1 MYKQYF
7 KQTIHMMKE
16 SPWLTFISIFGTA
29 LAISLIM
36 TIIIAHQAMYR
47 NMAPETARERTL
59 YVKWVGVQDKLTEST
74 QANGYLSLKTIRE
87 CFQSLEIP
95 EAVSITS
102 PAQSRLATIPGDP
115 GERCFV
121 LFTDDVFWKVCSF
134 NVLKGNLYTKAEFD
148 AGIRKVVISE
158 KLARRMFGSV
168 DEAVGKSIQLS
179 FVPYTV
185 CAVVAD
191 VTPRTTFSYAHAW
204 VPFTSANI
212 PEIKGSENI
221 MGHYKCM
228 IMARS
233 SSDFDEIR
241 EEIVRRTEQY
251 NKTLVDHKVYYYQQP
266 DTKYVEEMRFGP
278 GMPDM
283 TGVYLNSIIPILIAL
298 LVPAIN
304 LSGLTLSRMQE
315 RVSELGVR
323 KAFGST
329 RAGLLGQIVYENIV
343 LSVISGAL
351 GLLFSYWFL
360 YLLKDW
366 VFTSS
371 TYFGMDVTAEVPV
384 SILFRPEVFL
394 IAFLFCSLLNLLS
407 ACVPAWR
414 VSSIPIVES
423 LKGE

>member
-7 KQTIHMMKE
+7 KQTIQMMKE

-29 LAISLIM
+29 LAISFIM
-36 TIIIAHQAMYR
+36 TIIISHQAMYK
-47 NMAPETARERTL
+47 NIAPETARERTL

-102 PAQSRLATIPGDP
+102 PAQSRLATVPGNP

-121 LFTDDVFWKVCSF
+121 LFTDDVFWKICSF
-134 NVLKGNLYTKAEFD
+134 NVLRGNLYTKAEFD

-158 KLARRMFGSV
+158 WLARRMFGPIDQV
-168 DEAVGKSIQLS
+168 VGKTMQFS
-179 FVPYTV
+179 FITYTV

-204 VPFTSANI
+204 VPFTAAGI

-228 IMARS
+228 IVARS

-241 EEIVRRTEQY
+241 DEITRQTEQY
-251 NKTLVDHKVYYYQQP
+251 NNTLVDHKVYFYDQP

-278 GMPDM
+278 GMPNM
-283 TGVYLNSIIPILIAL
+283 QSIYLSAILPILIAL

-343 LSVISGAL
+343 VSVISGML
-351 GLLFSYWFL
+351 GLLLSYWFL
-360 YLLKDW
+360 YLLKDSM
-366 VFTSS
+366 FTSS

-384 SILFRPEVFL
+384 SALIRPEVFL
-394 IAFLFCSLLNLLS
+394 IAFLFCSFLNLLS

>member
-1 MYKQYF
+1 MYKQYL
-7 KQTIHMMKE
+7 KQTLYQLKE
-16 SPWLTFISIFGTA
+16 SPWLSFISIFGMA
-29 LAISLIM
+29 LAVSLIM
-36 TIIIAHQAMYR
+36 TIVISHQSMYR
-47 NMAPETARERTL
+47 NIAPETARERTL

-74 QANGYLSLKTIRE
+74 QADGYLSLKTIRE
-87 CFQSLEIP
+87 CFQSLKIP

-102 PAQSRLATIPGDP
+102 PAQSRLATVAGSQ

-121 LFTDDVFWKVCSF
+121 LFTDDVFWKVCTF
-134 NVLKGNLYTKAEFD
+134 NVLSGALYTKADFD
-148 AGIRKVVISE
+148 AGIRKVVISRQ
-158 KLARRMFGSV
+158 LARRMFGSV
-168 DEAVGKSIQLS
+168 DEAVGKSMQFS
-179 FVPYTV
+179 YVTYTV

-212 PEIKGSENI
+212 PEVRGSEDI
-221 MGHYKCM
+221 MGRYKCM
-228 IMARS
+228 IMAHS
-233 SSDFDEIR
+233 AADFDPIR
-241 EEIVRRTEQY
+241 DEIVRQTEHY
-251 NKTLVDHKVYYYQQP
+251 NSMLADHKVWFYHQP
-266 DTKYVEEMRFGP
+266 DTKYVEEMRFGS

-283 TGVYLNSIIPILIAL
+283 RTIYLNALIPILIGL

-315 RVSELGVR
+315 RVGELGVR

-329 RAGLLGQIVYENIV
+329 RGGLLRQIVCENVILSVIGGLLG
-343 LSVISGAL
+343 
-351 GLLFSYWFL
+351 LLLSYWFL

-371 TYFGMDVTAEVPV
+371 TYFGMDVVAEVPV
-384 SILFRPEVFL
+384 SALIRPEVFL
-394 IAFLFCSLLNLLS
+394 AAFLFCALLNVLS
-407 ACVPAWR
+407 ACIPAWR

>member
-1 MYKQYF
+1 M
-7 KQTIHMMKE
+7 
-16 SPWLTFISIFGTA
+16 
-29 LAISLIM
+29 
-36 TIIIAHQAMYR
+36 
-47 NMAPETARERTL
+47 
-59 YVKWVGVQDKLTEST
+59 
-74 QANGYLSLKTIRE
+74 
-87 CFQSLEIP
+87 
-95 EAVSITS
+95 
-102 PAQSRLATIPGDP
+102 
-115 GERCFV
+115 
-121 LFTDDVFWKVCSF
+121 FWKICSF
-134 NVLKGNLYTKAEFD
+134 NVLRGNLYTKAEFD

-158 KLARRMFGSV
+158 KLARRMFGSI
-168 DEAVGKSIQLS
+168 DEAVGKSMQLS

-212 PEIKGSENI
+212 PEIKGAENI

-228 IMARS
+228 IVAHS

-241 EEIVRRTEQY
+241 EEIARRTEQY
-251 NKTLVDHKVYYYQQP
+251 NKTLVDHKVYYYRQP

-283 TGVYLNSIIPILIAL
+283 RGVYLNSIIPILIAL

-304 LSGLTLSRMQE
+304 LSGLTLSRMKE

-329 RAGLLGQIVYENIV
+329 RAGLIGQIIYENIV
-343 LSVISGAL
+343 LSVVSGLL

-371 TYFGMDVTAEVPV
+371 TYFGMDVTAEVPL